1 MLYRENQS
9 EQLWEV
15 FVKLADAESH
25 MQKAVEAT
33 QRDFN
38 TIRTGRANTSL
49 LDRVMVDYYGS
60 PTPLKSLANI
70 NTPDA
75 STITIQPYDKGSMN
89 QIEKAIS
96 LSDIGLTPSNDG
108 QLIRLNIPPLTADR
122 RKELVKM
129 AAKLAEEGKV
139 SIRNIRRDAVD
150 SIRKQEKNSEV
161 SEDEARDLQDKVQKL
176 TDKYI
181 VKIDE
186 LLAEKEKDITSV

>member
-1 MLYRENQS
+1 M
-9 EQLWEV
+9 
-15 FVKLADAESH
+15 KLADVETH

-38 TIRTGRANTSL
+38 TIRTGRANSSL
-49 LDRVMVDYYGS
+49 LDRVMVEYYGT

-75 STITIQPYDKGSMN
+75 STIMIQPYDRGSLN
-89 QIEKAIS
+89 VIEKAIS

-108 QLIRLNIPPLTADR
+108 QVIRLNIPPLTSDR

-129 AAKLAEEGKV
+129 VAKLAEEGKV
-139 SIRNIRRDAVD
+139 SIRNIRRDGVD
-150 SIRKQEKNSEV
+150 SIRKQEKNKEV
-161 SEDEARDLQDKVQKL
+161 SEDEALDLQDKIQKL

-181 VKIDE
+181 AKIEE
-186 LLAEKEKDITSV
+186 LLAEKEKDISTV